1 MRRAAVEFEAWKY
14 YLGGVPAA
22 SAEPGSLSNQGQAAA
37 KAIGL
42 LQARSD
48 PRGGRLVGAA
58 FNPHNHETMN
68 FSSRLFD
75 RIRIGPS
82 EAEEVVEADAR
93 LCDHPGC
100 TKAGEFRAP
109 MGRGKEGKFFQF
121 CLEHVKAYNAT
132 YNYFAGMND
141 EALAAY
147 AKQEEIGHRPTWKLG
162 VNASAARMAQ
172 RGREAGG
179 PEMQDAFN
187 LFRGRAGREQ
197 ERAEPRVGVLAKK
210 ALETLDL
217 DDTADRA
224 AIKARYKEL
233 VKRFHPDANGG
244 DRSREGRLQEILK
257 AYQTLKSSG
266 LA

>member
-1 MRRAAVEFEAWKY
+1 
-14 YLGGVPAA
+14 
-22 SAEPGSLSNQGQAAA
+22 
-37 KAIGL
+37 
-42 LQARSD
+42 
-48 PRGGRLVGAA
+48 
-58 FNPHNHETMN
+58 MN
-68 FSSRLFD
+68 FNSRLFD
-75 RIRIGPS
+75 RIRIGSS
-82 EAEEVVEADAR
+82 EPEDVAEADVR
-93 LCDHPGC
+93 QCDHPGC
-100 TKAGEFRAP
+100 SKAGEYRAP
-109 MGRGKEGKFFQF
+109 MGRGKEGKFFLF
-121 CLEHVKAYNAT
+121 CLDHVKAYNAT

-147 AKQEEIGHRPTWKLG
+147 QKQEEIGHRPTWKLG

-172 RGREAGG
+172 RGRMTGEQAA
-179 PEMQDAFN
+179 PDIQDAFN
-187 LFRGRAGREQ
+187 LFRGRARPER

-217 DDTADRA
+217 DETADRA

-266 LA
+266 MV

>member
-1 MRRAAVEFEAWKY
+1 
-14 YLGGVPAA
+14 
-22 SAEPGSLSNQGQAAA
+22 
-37 KAIGL
+37 L
-42 LQARSD
+42 LQVRSD
-48 PRGGRLVGAA
+48 PRSSWLVDAA
-58 FNPHNHETMN
+58 FRPHNHETMN

-93 LCDHPGC
+93 HCDHPGC

-172 RGREAGG
+172 RGRVTGG
-179 PEMQDAFN
+179 QEGAEVEDAFG
-187 LFRGRAGREQ
+187 LFRNRVRREQ
-197 ERAEPRVGVLAKK
+197 ERPESRVGVVAKK

-217 DDTADRA
+217 DESADRV

-266 LA
+266 LV